1 MRTYVLAGLLLPSVT
16 ALASPLAFTP
26 DGKALVAVSATGNLI
41 IHVPPTSTEPIAL
54 RAHRGAV
61 HDLAVSADGRRVV
74 TAGADGVAR
83 VWDPKTWKEV
93 GTLRGHDRDV
103 YAVALSPDGTVVATA
118 GADGTARLWDAATG
132 RELKKLGGHGG
143 PVRGVGFSSDGR
155 FVYTGVLVPDN
166 SVRGFLGAYKGDA
179 VRRWDVATGKPADGP
194 DVRGY
199 TFATSRRLL
208 AVGNEWMAAIPD
220 GKGALSVGAQFSVA
234 LLTPRGTERAT
245 VTHCGTGV
253 AFSPDGLYL
262 VVTEVGTLSGVGR
275 IIGPASHTRGLAV
288 VDVFDGSDVFTL
300 PEEVMA
306 AAFSPDGRRLAA
318 LTRDGRGVRFI
329 DLAPKVGPGG
339 VADPEAAWAVLAD
352 GDAKAV
358 HEALWA
364 LVGHGPKA
372 VAMIEARIKPAAAT
386 PADAIARDIAALN
399 SPKFADREAAIKA
412 LREAGPIA
420 LPTLKTAL
428 KDPPSAEARRRL
440 EQLVDAAEGDSPPD
454 PEARRRLRA
463 IAILERINSP
473 AAREVLS
480 RLASGA
486 EGAQLTTDAAAALAR
501 AKRMAGP

>member
-1 MRTYVLAGLLLPSVT
+1 
-16 ALASPLAFTP
+16 
-26 DGKALVAVSATGNLI
+26 
-41 IHVPPTSTEPIAL
+41 
-54 RAHRGAV
+54 
-61 HDLAVSADGRRVV
+61 
-74 TAGADGVAR
+74 
-83 VWDPKTWKEV
+83 
-93 GTLRGHDRDV
+93 
-103 YAVALSPDGTVVATA
+103 
-118 GADGTARLWDAATG
+118 
-132 RELKKLGGHGG
+132 
-143 PVRGVGFSSDGR
+143 
-155 FVYTGVLVPDN
+155 
-166 SVRGFLGAYKGDA
+166 
-179 VRRWDVATGKPADGP
+179 
-194 DVRGY
+194 
-199 TFATSRRLL
+199 
-208 AVGNEWMAAIPD
+208 
-220 GKGALSVGAQFSVA
+220 
-234 LLTPRGTERAT
+234 
-245 VTHCGTGV
+245 
-253 AFSPDGLYL
+253 
-262 VVTEVGTLSGVGR
+262 
-275 IIGPASHTRGLAV
+275 
-288 VDVFDGSDVFTL
+288 
-300 PEEVMA
+300 
-306 AAFSPDGRRLAA
+306 
-318 LTRDGRGVRFI
+318 
-329 DLAPKVGPGG
+329 
-339 VADPEAAWAVLAD
+339 
-352 GDAKAV
+352 V